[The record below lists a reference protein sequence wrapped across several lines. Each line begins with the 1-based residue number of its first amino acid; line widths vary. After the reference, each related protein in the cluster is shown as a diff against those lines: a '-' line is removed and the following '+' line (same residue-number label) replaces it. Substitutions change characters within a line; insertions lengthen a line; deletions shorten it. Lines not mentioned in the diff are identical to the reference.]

1 MKGFDLL
8 SGGIDAG
15 VWIVSNGLVVLLVVA
30 IVRTVKR
37 VRVKSERGGDE
48 SEELNS
54 LSLDERLGK
63 AGPPVKRLDRKEIPS
78 GWYADPAE
86 FGAQRFFSSE
96 TGWTDRIKG
105 HLSDSEFE
113 EPRFPVLVNGIEVE
127 FLDTLPD
134 PVVEVPS
141 LYFDWYPD
149 PLQMFEMRYWDGSQ
163 WTKSVMVNGQVMNQ
177 DEFLSDDAHESGAD
191 VIEQTD
197 IDHVNYNEG
206 RDSSKL
212 VDDLSNLARLFERG
226 LLNETEFARAKE
238 RLLRN

>member
-1 MKGFDLL
+1 MKGFDIF

-15 VWIVSNGLVVLLVVA
+15 VWIISNGLVVLFVVA
-30 IVRTVKR
+30 IVRTIKR
-37 VRVKSERGGDE
+37 VSVRSKLTEDE

-54 LSLDERLGK
+54 QSLDERLGK

-86 FGAQRFFSSE
+86 FGAERFFSSE

-105 HLSDSEFE
+105 HLSDSEYE
-113 EPRFPVLVNGIEVE
+113 EPRFPVVVNGIEVE

-149 PLQMFEMRYWDGSQ
+149 PLQMFEMRYWDGSR
-163 WTKSVMVNGQVMNQ
+163 WTKSVMIDGQVLNQ
-177 DEFLSDDAHESGAD
+177 DELVSEEVRASESTVLERTD
-191 VIEQTD
+191 VERI
-197 IDHVNYNEG
+197 NANEG
-206 RDSSKL
+206 IGSSKL
-212 VDDLSNLARLFERG
+212 VEDLSELSKLFERG
-226 LLNETEFARAKE
+226 LLNEKEFAIAKQ
-238 RLLRN
+238 RLLQN